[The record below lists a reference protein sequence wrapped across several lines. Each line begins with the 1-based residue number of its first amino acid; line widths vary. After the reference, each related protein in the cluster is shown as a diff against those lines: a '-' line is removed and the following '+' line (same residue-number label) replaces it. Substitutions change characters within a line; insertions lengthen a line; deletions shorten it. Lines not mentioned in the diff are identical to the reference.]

1 MSKLKDI
8 FKSYVDMQNHFF
20 SVKIV
25 GKDAGI
31 NLGVSFIKFDANILN
46 KSKVNYVKVKRY
58 F

>member
-8 FKSYVDMQNHFF
+8 FKSYIDMQNHFF
-20 SVKIV
+20 SVKIA

-31 NLGVSFIKFDANILN
+31 KLGISFLKFGQI
-46 KSKVNYVKVKRY
+46 